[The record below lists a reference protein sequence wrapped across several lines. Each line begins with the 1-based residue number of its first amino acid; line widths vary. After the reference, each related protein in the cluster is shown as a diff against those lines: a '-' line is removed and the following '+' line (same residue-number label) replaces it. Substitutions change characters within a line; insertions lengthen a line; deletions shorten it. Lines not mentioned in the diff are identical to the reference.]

1 MNHLKSLLIVS
12 LILLVGCSSFN
23 KSMGLGGAIGVGSG
37 AIIGGLADSGKDGKF
52 RTRNVIIGSVIGG
65 ALGAAAGG
73 AIHQKSEKE
82 KADSYEKG
90 RSQIEKEQLNS
101 REMPNLKSPKVEA
114 RWIEGRT
121 VGNRY
126 IAPHYE
132 YIITEPARW
141 EEE

>member
-1 MNHLKSLLIVS
+1 MKHSKVLLVVSLSLLF
-12 LILLVGCSSFN
+12 GCSSFN

-37 AIIGGLADSGKDGKF
+37 AIIGGLVDPGKDGKF
-52 RTRNVIIGSVIGG
+52 RTRNVVIGSVIGG

-73 AIHQKSEKE
+73 AIHHKAEKD
-82 KADSYEKG
+82 KAESYEKA
-90 RSQIEKEQLNS
+90 RSQMEKEQLNS